1 MAVKKNRTTEEKEFN
16 DVMSNDSESSKSKD
30 EINRILNREVKVIAK
45 NDSQRE
51 LIQSIKNNQITLV
64 SGRAGSG
71 KTFCA
76 VAMAL
81 NLLKKRENKY
91 KKIYLVKSV
100 TPLKG
105 EELGYIKGTIMDKI
119 EPHMWSF
126 YINIEKIIGEYGLKQ
141 LIDTEIVKPFPVAF
155 MRGVTFDNC
164 IIILDEAQNIS
175 KDNSLTFLSRIGQ
188 DCKIIVLGDTN
199 QIDLKNK
206 EESSLKVILNLFTDT
221 PDFGVIKM
229 NDADENVRNPIINII
244 EDKFKEYFQSKKFI
258 KNEAE

>member
-1 MAVKKNRTTEEKEFN
+1 MAVKKNRTLEEREYN
-16 DVMSNDSESSKSKD
+16 EIISNDTESFRLKD
-30 EINRILNREVKVIAK
+30 DVNKILNKDIKVIAK
-45 NDSQRE
+45 NDSQKE

-81 NLLKKRENKY
+81 NLLKKRENKF

-126 YINIEKIIGEYGLKQ
+126 YINIEKIIGENGLKQ
-141 LIDTEIVKPFPVAF
+141 LIETEIVKPFPVAF

-175 KDNSLTFLSRIGQ
+175 IDNSLTFLSRIGQ

-206 EESSLKVILNLFTDT
+206 QDSSLKVILNLFSNTQDI
-221 PDFGVIKM
+221 GVIKM
-229 NDADENVRNPIINII
+229 SDSDENVRNPIINII
-244 EDKFKEYFQSKKFI
+244 EEKFREYFNKKN
-258 KNEAE
+258 KHETE